1 HLKFVNGKGYKITK
15 TGDDDSALVNDLQ
28 AMVAPLKYGPSQYFS
43 GNNVANQVFN
53 LIVTGQYYGVY
64 IQVDNGSGFT
74 GGLFEGL
81 DFKVDYNANTVT
93 TLQPFA
99 SGTNNISI
107 QVVKQDL
114 SVNPIVSRTQDT

>member
-1 HLKFVNGKGYKITK
+1 
-15 TGDDDSALVNDLQ
+15 
-28 AMVAPLKYGPSQYFS
+28 
-43 GNNVANQVFN
+43 NQVFN

-64 IQVDNGSGFT
+64 IQVDNGSEFT

-114 SVNPIVSRTQDT
+114 SVNPIVSRTQDTTSIAQKGLHSKSITIQQLSSDFLSALFAVNFITKYKTVNKRI